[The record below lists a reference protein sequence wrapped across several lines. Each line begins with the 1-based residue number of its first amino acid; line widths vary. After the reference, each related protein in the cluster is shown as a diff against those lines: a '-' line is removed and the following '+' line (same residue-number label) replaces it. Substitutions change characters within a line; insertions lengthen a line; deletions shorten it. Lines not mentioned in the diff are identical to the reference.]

1 MDKSSSIIPVAAQF
15 SIENIHSR
23 ATNFAETVFVQI
35 QLLNAHIPNLLLAVP
50 ESLKAISAGVL
61 TPNFS
66 AIRAL

>member
-23 ATNFAETVFVQI
+23 ETNFAETVFVQI

-50 ESLKAISAGVL
+50 ESLKAISAGDL

>member
-23 ATNFAETVFVQI
+23 ETNFAETVFVQI
-35 QLLNAHIPNLLLAVP
+35 QLAHIPNLLLAVP